1 MNNMKTV
8 ELSGVIKFDSGSHD
22 DFDKIKLVQKDGYKI
37 DLVSRVAEM
46 IDSFGQT
53 GQVNYWISEKPKTKE
68 QMIEKFLQSLYG
80 SIEAKYEKTEHY
92 YSTLTGGDTFYETE
106 LTIGGHNLHNELQE
120 KDGMYLVIEFSFN
133 QYKKAKA

>member
-8 ELSGVIKFDSGSHD
+8 ELSGVIKFDKGDFS

-46 IDSFGQT
+46 IDSFGST
-53 GQVNYWISEKPKTKE
+53 GQVNYWISDKPKTKE
-68 QMIEKFLQSLYG
+68 QMIKGFLQQLYG
-80 SIEAKYEKTEHY
+80 SVEAKYEKNYHY
-92 YSTLTGGDTFYETE
+92 YSTLTGGDTYYDTE
-106 LTIGGHNLHNELQE
+106 LTIGGHNLHNELLE
-120 KDGMYLVIEFSFN
+120 KEGMYIVIDFSFN